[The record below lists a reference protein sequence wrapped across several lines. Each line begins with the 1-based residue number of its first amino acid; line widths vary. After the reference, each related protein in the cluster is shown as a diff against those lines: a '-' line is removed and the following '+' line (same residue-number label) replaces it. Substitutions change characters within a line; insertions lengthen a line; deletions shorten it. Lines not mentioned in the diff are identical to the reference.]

1 MSSLLE
7 FSSDFFSQPDFAI
20 LYNGGGGGLLFYTKK
35 KAEHSYVAKVSR
47 LRRNYVVI
55 ATYTALLL
63 ISFII
68 IYVKFSTVAIWNTWR
83 IIYEKEYPFISDC
96 YVRYSF
102 LIIVNNKSAAN

>member
-1 MSSLLE
+1 MIFSLNQT
-7 FSSDFFSQPDFAI
+7 S
-20 LYNGGGGGLLFYTKK
+20 LFYTTAAGGAYYFILKK

-68 IYVKFSTVAIWNTWR
+68 IYVKFSTVAI
-83 IIYEKEYPFISDC
+83 
-96 YVRYSF
+96 
-102 LIIVNNKSAAN
+102 